1 MVPHSSCGGSGER
14 CGIAGWG
21 GSINIPRIAKSGGW
35 RRSGATL
42 EAFHDV
48 ERWSLVWGEGLV
60 LGGGASEVEVVW
72 AAEDEDGKTATFLVT
87 PIVG

>member
-1 MVPHSSCGGSGER
+1 MVVG
-14 CGIAGWG
+14 
-21 GSINIPRIAKSGGW
+21 
-35 RRSGATL
+35 L
-42 EAFHDV
+42 
-48 ERWSLVWGEGLV
+48 GEGLV